1 MGTGAFQT
9 IKLSCMSKY
18 SLRRW
23 FRNVS
28 IARKLYFTVGI
39 MAMLILLELVVLFFS
54 INTLSSVRAYVGGEG
69 LYSKAQK
76 DALGQL
82 IKYARTHDEADYQQF
97 WEFMKVP
104 LGDHKTRVELNKA
117 KPNMELARQGF
128 IEGRNDAGDVDGM
141 IKLFRRFHAN
151 SYIHKAI
158 VAWTAADSLIMEFG
172 PISEQLHAEINS
184 PNRSQENIN
193 KILLK
198 IDPLNEKLT
207 HWEDEFSFALG
218 EGSRWLE
225 KVVLRLLF
233 GMALT
238 VEITGLALA
247 IMVSRGI
254 QKGLHEILVSAKEVA
269 RGRFGLKAKIFSKDE
284 IGILANNFNGMAEAL
299 QLSIGKI
306 QQEQQKFES
315 LLDAAPDAIVIVN
328 AAGKIKL
335 INRQCEHVFGHTKE
349 QLFNKE
355 IRVLLPEQLPGN
367 EALNKHLFSNTPLP
381 QNGVTLEATGFRQ
394 DGAGFPAEISLSPL
408 ETTEGRL
415 ITAAIR
421 DISEKKKLEKEILE
435 ANITLE
441 KKVKQRTAELESKNK
456 ELEQFAYV
464 ASHDLQ
470 EPLRTIS
477 GFVELL
483 NKQYKTKLDE
493 TADTYINYTIQ
504 ASDRMKTLIKDL
516 LDYSRLGR
524 EKQFTRVDCN
534 NILAEVLADLDKI
547 IKDTNAGIS
556 TSHLPVLNNAFPT
569 EIKLLFQNLVT
580 NSIKFRQPGVRP
592 EIAIDACRENGHWR
606 FSFRDNGIGIEK
618 QYQERIFII
627 FQRLHN
633 RTQYDGSGIGLAHC
647 KKIVELHGGQIWVS
661 SVPAKG
667 STFFFTILDN

>member
-1 MGTGAFQT
+1 
-9 IKLSCMSKY
+9 MSKF
-18 SLRRW
+18 SLSRW
-23 FRNVS
+23 FRDVS

-39 MAMLILLELVVLFFS
+39 MAMLILLELIVLFFS

-76 DALGQL
+76 DAMGQL
-82 IKYARTHDEADYQQF
+82 IKYARTHNEADYQQF

-104 LGDHKTRVELNKA
+104 LGDHKTRVELNKS
-117 KPNMELARQGF
+117 KPDMEQARQGF
-128 IEGRNDAGDVDGM
+128 LEGRNHADDVDGM

-158 VAWTAADSLIMEFG
+158 VAWTAADSLISEFQ
-172 PISEQLHAEINS
+172 PIAEQLHKEINS
-184 PNRSQENIN
+184 PNHSQEAIN

-225 KVVLRLLF
+225 KVVLRLLLCV
-233 GMALT
+233 ALT

-254 QKGLHEILVSAKEVA
+254 QKGLQEILVSAKEVA
-269 RGRFGLKAKIFSKDE
+269 QRRFGIKAKIFSKDE
-284 IGILANNFNGMAEAL
+284 IGILANNFNGMAAAL
-299 QLSIGKI
+299 EQSIGKI
-306 QQEQQKFES
+306 QQEQQKFEG
-315 LLDAAPDAIVIVN
+315 LLDSAPDAIVIVN
-328 AAGKIKL
+328 EEGKIQL
-335 INRQCEHVFGHTKE
+335 INHQCEHVFGYTKE
-349 QLFNKE
+349 QLQQQE
-355 IRVLLPEQLPGN
+355 ISILLPQHLPGN
-367 EALNKHLFSNTPLP
+367 QALNEHLFSDSELLP
-381 QNGVTLEATGFRQ
+381 QNGMTLEATGFRQ
-394 DGAGFPAEISLSPL
+394 DGTEFPAEISLSPL
-408 ETTEGRL
+408 ETTEGRV

-421 DISEKKKLEKEILE
+421 DISEKKKLENEIRE

-483 NKQYKTKLDE
+483 HKQYKTKLDD

-504 ASDRMKTLIKDL
+504 ASDRMKVLIKDL

-524 EKQFTRVDCN
+524 EKHFTRVDCN
-534 NILAEVLADLDKI
+534 GLMAEVLADLDKI
-547 IKDTNAGIS
+547 IKDTDAKIVTG
-556 TSHLPVLNNAFPT
+556 HLPVINNAFPT
-569 EIKLLFQNLVT
+569 ELKLLFQNLVT

-592 EIAIDACRENGHWR
+592 EIAIDAFRENGHWR
-606 FSFRDNGIGIEK
+606 FSIRDNGIGIET
-618 QYQERIFII
+618 QYLERIFII

-633 RTQYDGSGIGLAHC
+633 RSQYEGSGIGLAHC
-647 KKIVELHGGQIWVS
+647 KKIVELHGGQIWVT

-667 STFFFTILDN
+667 STFFFTIQDN